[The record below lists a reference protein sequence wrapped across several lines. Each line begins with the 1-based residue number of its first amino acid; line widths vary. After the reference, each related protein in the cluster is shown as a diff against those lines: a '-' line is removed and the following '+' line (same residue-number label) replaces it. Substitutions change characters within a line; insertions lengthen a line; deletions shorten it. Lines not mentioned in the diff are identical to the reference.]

1 MHLEESNRDEGWGGD
16 DWSIAGSK
24 AFAWK
29 RMSYT
34 DEIKIYCH
42 DLNQRILRFKG
53 DMGSA
58 LVGGKGMFMPQVVA
72 SEEEDSRKKDS
83 PFTNISVTR
92 SEITSESLGA
102 ITRKAV
108 CKLEKTDGLRPTML
122 FDGDKLFLQHEQIR
136 PSERKEPKV
145 EIYDFR

>member
-1 MHLEESNRDEGWGGD
+1 MHLEESNRDEGWGGNNR
-16 DWSIAGSK
+16 SIAGSK

-29 RMSYT
+29 RMRYT

-58 LVGGKGMFMPQVVA
+58 LGGGKSMFMPQVVA
-72 SEEEDSRKKDS
+72 SKEEDIRKKDS

-108 CKLEKTDGLRPTML
+108 CKLEKTDGLWPTMR
-122 FDGDKLFLQHEQIR
+122 FDGERLFLQHQQLI
-136 PSERKEPKV
+136 PSECKEPKV